1 MAKGYVIAQMSVV
14 HQEGYLAYAK
24 QVPDTLK
31 AFGGRFIVR
40 GGEATTMDGQP
51 KGPRNV
57 VIEFPSLRAAQDWYN
72 SPAYQEILQS
82 RLDNAD
88 GCLITVEGYDD

>member
-1 MAKGYVIAQMSVV
+1 MSKGYVVAQMSVV
-14 HQEGYLAYAK
+14 NQEGYFAYAK
-24 QVPDTLK
+24 QVPDTLE

-40 GGEATTMDGQP
+40 GGEATTMDGEP

-57 VIEFPSLRAAQDWYN
+57 VIEFPSVKAAQDWYH
-72 SPAYQEILQS
+72 SLDYQAIIQG

-88 GCLITVEGYDD
+88 GCLVIVEGV

>member
-14 HQEGYLAYAK
+14 NQDGYLAYSK
-24 QVPDTLK
+24 QVPGTLE
-31 AFGGRFIVR
+31 AFGGRFVVR
-40 GGEATTMDGQP
+40 GGEATPMDGVP

-57 VIEFPSLRAAQDWYN
+57 VIEFPSLKAAQDWYN
-72 SPAYQEILQS
+72 SPAYQAIVQG

-88 GCLITVEGYDD
+88 GYLITVEGFEG

>member
-14 HQEGYLAYAK
+14 NQEGYLAYAR
-24 QVPDTLK
+24 QVPDTLD
-31 AFGGRFIVR
+31 AFGGRFLVR

-57 VIEFPSLRAAQDWYN
+57 VIEFPSPKAAQDWYN
-72 SPAYQEILQS
+72 SPAYQAIVQG

-88 GCLITVEGYDD
+88 GCLITVEGFEG